1 MARKPRS
8 AATTVGDDA
17 AVDDKTIY
25 RIRVEMS
32 PHETVRNLGEF
43 RMDYCCMPQER
54 DERSGKKRLHAYAR
68 GATIAALRKAGRKV
82 EVLADAIAEGRRMQK
97 LISKTD
103 RFEGGK
109 RGPEA
114 IGKLI

>member
-1 MARKPRS
+1 MARKPRF
-8 AATTVGDDA
+8 AAVAVGADA
-17 AVDDKTIY
+17 AVDDKKIY
-25 RIRVEMS
+25 RVRVDMS
-32 PHETVRNLGEF
+32 PHETVRNLGAF
-43 RMDYCCMPQER
+43 NLDFCCMPQER
-54 DERSGKKRLHAYAR
+54 EERGSQRRLHAYAR
-68 GATIAALRKAGRKV
+68 GATVAALRKAGRRV
-82 EVLADAIAEGRRMQK
+82 EVLADAMAEGQRMQK